1 MNDCINVEW
10 RVHGANV
17 WAVGGEGKADTL
29 ILQALTVDLARYVA
43 GLHNAALGK
52 ETSELV

>member
-1 MNDCINVEW
+1 VNDCVNVEW